1 MLQAPASMTL
11 DIMNYK
17 RKYCVEM
24 QLLFVLNL
32 ILTSHS
38 LLKLIKAAETSSE
51 SFSKSASFEIQLEEP
66 KLAPELPTS
75 TDDRSV
81 SVSVSDKTKP
91 VNELIR
97 SVASLYANNFKEM
110 LDDLLKDSQTN
121 DAQLQAIFTPVIE
134 VIQEKQGSE
143 NNALHNKMK
152 EVFVSFQ
159 SFSIKIIFS
168 HVCIAYSGN

>member
-66 KLAPELPTS
+66 KLAPELPTL
-75 TDDRSV
+75 TDDR

-110 LDDLLKDSQTN
+110 LDALLKDSQTN
-121 DAQLQAIFTPVIE
+121 DEQLQAIFTPVIE

-152 EVFVSFQ
+152 VVFVSFQ